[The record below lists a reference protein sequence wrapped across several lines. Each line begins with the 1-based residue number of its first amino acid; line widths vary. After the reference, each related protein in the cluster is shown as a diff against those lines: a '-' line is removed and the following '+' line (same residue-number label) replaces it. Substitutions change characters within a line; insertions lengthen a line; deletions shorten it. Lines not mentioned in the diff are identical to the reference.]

1 MTIDKFKIDSF
12 QLMSGAPIYIPSLE
26 LLIHQPRLYEIALIG
41 EEQFYKSLSYF
52 KIKKELILNI
62 IQDESEKANFAH
74 ITDYDALRI
83 IINNEPEIEKDML
96 MIFKMIIKD
105 LRAVKFN
112 DGFLFISTELGQQ
125 YIINDESFSVIKDI
139 LYQIFNLEDKEKE
152 FNPASK
158 AAEDIVDK
166 IQERRRKLSNLQ
178 GKKDQSVLGD
188 FVSILAIGLK
198 SLDINTILNLTLY
211 QIFNIMKRFG
221 MYNQYNIQ
229 IQALMQGAEDL
240 ELIDWLQKI

>member
-1 MTIDKFKIDSF
+1 MIIDKFKIDSF
-12 QLMSGAPIYIPSLE
+12 QLMSGAPIHIPSLD
-26 LLIHQPRLYEIALIG
+26 LFIHQPKLHEIALIG

-52 KIKKELILNI
+52 KIKKDLILNI
-62 IQDESEKANFAH
+62 IQDESERANFAH
-74 ITDYDALRI
+74 LTDYDALKI
-83 IINNEPEIEKDML
+83 VINNEPEIEKDMT
-96 MIFKMIIKD
+96 MIFRLIIKE
-105 LRAVKFN
+105 LRSIRFN
-112 DGFLFISTELGQQ
+112 DGFLFISTESGQQ
-125 YIINDESFSVIKDI
+125 YIINDESFSVIKGI
-139 LYQIFNLEDKEKE
+139 IYQIFNLEDKEKE
-152 FNPASK
+152 FNPGSK
-158 AAEDIVDK
+158 AAEEMVNK
-166 IQERRRKLSNLQ
+166 IQERRRRLSELQ

-229 IQALMQGAEDL
+229 IQALMQGAEDV